1 MPFPH
6 DVPNPM
12 NDARTVVHYK
22 SLRLVDF
29 YMFVLV
35 NRDSVFE
42 LLYRASES
50 QSLNFEED
58 KCRRV
63 VLFRFGKQRPLSD

>member
-6 DVPNPM
+6 DFPNPI

-22 SLRLVDF
+22 PLRLVDF
-29 YMFVLV
+29 YMFVPV

-42 LLYRASES
+42 YYTVS
-50 QSLNFEED
+50 QY
-58 KCRRV
+58 
-63 VLFRFGKQRPLSD
+63 LSH